1 MNSINVLLCPRCK
14 IPMTLNIESTISRD
28 SIKVMYSYKCKNC
41 GYRIDDAMVLI
52 KKKDGNLELIATE
65 IKS

>member
-1 MNSINVLLCPRCK
+1 
-14 IPMTLNIESTISRD
+14 MTLNIESTISRD